1 MRAEEGDET
10 INDYADEARQAQSK
24 VTRSNARRWLQNAF
38 RLIGS
43 WRGKGSQRGG
53 EHWSRI
59 NFLRLRIRALIL
71 NLDII
76 MTDVPAAI

>member
-24 VTRSNARRWLQNAF
+24 VTRPNARRWLQNAF

-43 WRGKGSQRGG
+43 WRGRVAGARVNIGG
-53 EHWSRI
+53 AST
-59 NFLRLRIRALIL
+59 F
-71 NLDII
+71 
-76 MTDVPAAI
+76 